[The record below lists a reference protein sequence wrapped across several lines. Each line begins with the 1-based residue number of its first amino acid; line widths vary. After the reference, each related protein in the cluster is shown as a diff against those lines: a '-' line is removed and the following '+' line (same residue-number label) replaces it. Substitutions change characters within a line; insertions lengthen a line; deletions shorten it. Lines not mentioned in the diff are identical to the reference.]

1 MLGRIAGMLERHRIE
16 ILTKNKNKM
25 TGMDVRFADSFF
37 SSFKRMVNRGRWYWR
52 AWDFIRHDF
61 PAFIKTFWV
70 FRKALWNYRWYAGH
84 SAVFPFMKIAL
95 MDMAAKIDE
104 RGVEVEVTRSKKVM
118 KMWRTAK
125 LLEHFVEDNFL
136 ELAEAELGELISGEL
151 EFIPTENGNYMLK
164 DNISEADRKHNS
176 LIYERARLIEEEMW
190 NELWQI
196 LKGRPYGEFAVFA
209 DKSGA
214 DDAWDRWYDGSDI
227 RNWWD

>member
-1 MLGRIAGMLERHRIE
+1 
-16 ILTKNKNKM
+16 
-25 TGMDVRFADSFF
+25 
-37 SSFKRMVNRGRWYWR
+37 
-52 AWDFIRHDF
+52 
-61 PAFIKTFWV
+61 
-70 FRKALWNYRWYAGH
+70 
-84 SAVFPFMKIAL
+84 MKIAL